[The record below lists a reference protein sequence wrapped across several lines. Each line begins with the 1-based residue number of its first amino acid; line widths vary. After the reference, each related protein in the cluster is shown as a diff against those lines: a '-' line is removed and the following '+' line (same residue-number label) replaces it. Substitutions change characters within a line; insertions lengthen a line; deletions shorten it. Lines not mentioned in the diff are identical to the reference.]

1 MSGTEIGFLTT
12 LEDIIVERKTSP
24 AEGSYTSELFAAGRQ
39 RIAQK
44 VGEEAIEVALA
55 STSGN
60 REATLNESADLLY
73 HLLVLLTDQGIQLT
87 DVTDILEKRHKG
99 HVAEHHPSH

>member
-1 MSGTEIGFLTT
+1 LSSTESGFLTT
-12 LEDIIVERKTSP
+12 LEKIIVERKTSP

-73 HLLVLLTDQGIQLT
+73 HLLVLLTDQGIRLT

-99 HVAEHHPSH
+99 HVA

>member
-1 MSGTEIGFLTT
+1 MSNTDLNFLTT
-12 LEDIIVERKTSP
+12 LEDLIVERKTSP
-24 AEGSYTSELFAAGRQ
+24 AEGSYTSELFAAGQQ

-60 REATLNESADLLY
+60 REATINETADLLY
-73 HLLVLLTDQGIQLT
+73 HLLVLLTNQGIRLT
-87 DVTDILEKRHKG
+87 NVIDMLEQRHAG
-99 HVAEHHPSH
+99 D

>member
-1 MSGTEIGFLTT
+1 MSDSNLGFLTA
-12 LEDIIVERKTSP
+12 LEEIIVERKNSP
-24 AEGSYTSELFAAGRQ
+24 VEGSYTSELFAAGQQ

-55 STSGN
+55 STSSN
-60 REATLNESADLLY
+60 REATINESADLLY

-87 DVTDILEKRHKG
+87 DVTDILEKRHKD
-99 HVAEHHPSH
+99 HEA

>member
-1 MSGTEIGFLTT
+1 MSGTELGFLTT

-44 VGEEAIEVALA
+44 VGEEAVEVVLA
-55 STSGN
+55 SASGN
-60 REATLNESADLLY
+60 REATINESADLLY
-73 HLLVLLTDQGIQLT
+73 HLLVLLTEQGIRLS
-87 DVTDILEKRHKG
+87 DVTDTLRQRHAG
-99 HVAEHHPSH
+99 N

>member
-1 MSGTEIGFLTT
+1 MSGSDLSFLTA
-12 LEDIIVERKTSP
+12 LEGIISERKASP
-24 AEGSYTSELFAAGRQ
+24 SEGSYTSELFGSGIQ

-60 REATLNESADLLY
+60 REATINESADLLY
-73 HLLVLLTDQGIQLT
+73 HLLVLLADQDIRLSE
-87 DVTDILEKRHKG
+87 VTDTLEQRHLARKSTEF
-99 HVAEHHPSH
+99 V

>member
-1 MSGTEIGFLTT
+1 MSGSDLSFLTT

-60 REATLNESADLLY
+60 REATINESADLLY
-73 HLLVLLTDQGIQLT
+73 HLLVLLTEQGIRLS
-87 DVTDILEKRHKG
+87 DVTDTLEQRHAG
-99 HVAEHHPSH
+99 N

>member
-1 MSGTEIGFLTT
+1 MSDSNLGFLTA
-12 LEDIIVERKTSP
+12 LEEIIVERKKSP
-24 AEGSYTSELFAAGRQ
+24 AEGSYTSELFAAGQQ

-99 HVAEHHPSH
+99 HEA

>member
-1 MSGTEIGFLTT
+1 MSDSNLGFLTA
-12 LEDIIVERKTSP
+12 LEEIIVERKNSP
-24 AEGSYTSELFAAGRQ
+24 VEGSYTSELFAAGRQ

-44 VGEEAIEVALA
+44 VGEEAIEVVLA

-60 REATLNESADLLY
+60 REATLSESADLLY
-73 HLLVLLTDQGIQLT
+73 HLLVLLTDQGIRLT

-99 HVAEHHPSH
+99 HVA

>member
-1 MSGTEIGFLTT
+1 MSGSNLGFLTA
-12 LEDIIVERKTSP
+12 LEEIIVERKNSP
-24 AEGSYTSELFAAGRQ
+24 AEGSYTSELFAAGQQ

-99 HVAEHHPSH
+99 HEA

>member
-1 MSGTEIGFLTT
+1 MSDSNLGFLTA
-12 LEDIIVERKTSP
+12 LEEIIVERKNSP
-24 AEGSYTSELFAAGRQ
+24 AEGSYTSELFAAGQQ

-99 HVAEHHPSH
+99 HEA

>member
-1 MSGTEIGFLTT
+1 MSGTELGFLTT

-60 REATLNESADLLY
+60 REATINESADLLY

-99 HVAEHHPSH
+99 HVA